1 MSHVVQFRVI
11 NPDQSFSDP
20 YKPATKFER
29 VHMATMKFN

>member
-20 YKPATKFER
+20 YKPATKER
-29 VHMATMKFN
+29 MHMATMKFK